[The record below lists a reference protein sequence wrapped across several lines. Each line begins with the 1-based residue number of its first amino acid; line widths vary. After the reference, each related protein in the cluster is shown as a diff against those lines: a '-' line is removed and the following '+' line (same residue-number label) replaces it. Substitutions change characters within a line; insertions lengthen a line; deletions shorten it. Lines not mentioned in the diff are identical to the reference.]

1 MGQAFQAIIESRIQE
16 ITHVMDHLM
25 RHEVWRFGPVEISS
39 TVRNTWVIMALL
51 FLLVY
56 LATRRISEKPRGVQ
70 TLLELILEFYHGL
83 IKSGVGQK
91 SREFMPIVGTL
102 FTFIIILNLSW
113 FIPGMIPPTTDIMT
127 TAALAIT
134 TVLLVQVMA
143 IKKKGLRGYVH
154 HFTEPIIIL
163 LPMNIIEELVKPFSL
178 TIRLF
183 CNMFAEKMATSILF
197 ILVPL
202 LAPVPIM
209 ALGVLMGSIQAFI
222 FSMLAVTYLATATH
236 GH

>member
-1 MGQAFQAIIESRIQE
+1 MGQAFQAILEEKIQE
-16 ITHVMDHLM
+16 IANVMDHLM

-56 LATRRISEKPRGVQ
+56 LATRRISERPRGAQ
-70 TLLELILEFYHGL
+70 TLLEIILEFYYSLIDGGL
-83 IKSGVGQK
+83 GKKGRVYL
-91 SREFMPIVGTL
+91 PIVGTL
-102 FTFIIILNLSW
+102 FTFIIFMNLSW

-134 TVLLVQVMA
+134 TIFLVQVVAVMQ
-143 IKKKGLRGYVH
+143 KGFIGYLH
-154 HFTEPIIIL
+154 HFGEPIILL

-202 LAPVPIM
+202 LLPVPIM